1 MPVLNPRQ
9 RTFSAFGLVLKEARD
24 DKLSAMVEE
33 RVVTELLVRV
43 PSSRY
48 LNIALELSTMTQ

>member
-9 RTFSAFGLVLKEARD
+9 RTFSAFGLVLREARF
-24 DKLSAMVEE
+24 DKLSAMVDE
-33 RVVTELLVRV
+33 RVVTDVFVRV